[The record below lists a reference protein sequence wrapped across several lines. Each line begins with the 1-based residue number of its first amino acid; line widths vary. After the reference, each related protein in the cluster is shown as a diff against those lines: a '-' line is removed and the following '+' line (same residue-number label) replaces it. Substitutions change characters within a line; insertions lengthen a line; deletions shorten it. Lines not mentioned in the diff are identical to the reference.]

1 MNCVS
6 LFVAQSKHLFLN
18 HWIITFKT
26 FNYPIIQNNSD
37 CVFPLMLPC
46 KWAVNRALSMQ
57 SKKGDERQV
66 TMKDTGAIKVKCKS
80 AAMVSIPRL
89 SVVANSS

>member
-6 LFVAQSKHLFLN
+6 LFLAQSKHLFLN

-37 CVFPLMLPC
+37 VQYS
-46 KWAVNRALSMQ
+46 AVNRALSMQ

>member
-1 MNCVS
+1 
-6 LFVAQSKHLFLN
+6 
-18 HWIITFKT
+18 
-26 FNYPIIQNNSD
+26 
-37 CVFPLMLPC
+37 MLPC

-80 AAMVSIPRL
+80 AAMVGIPRL